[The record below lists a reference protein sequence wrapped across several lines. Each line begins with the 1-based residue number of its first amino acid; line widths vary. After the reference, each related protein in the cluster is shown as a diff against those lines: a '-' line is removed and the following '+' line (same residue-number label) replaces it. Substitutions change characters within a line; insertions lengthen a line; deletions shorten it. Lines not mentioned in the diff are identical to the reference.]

1 MSCSIVPAPGTTERD
16 QRLLQPSLP
25 RGTRNAEPRPRPAGN
40 GDGLFPDL
48 AANRVM
54 RAAQVLSQLR
64 VQPLDRFDD
73 AAVKPAAAP
82 DSSHT
87 QPHA

>member
-1 MSCSIVPAPGTTERD
+1 
-16 QRLLQPSLP
+16 
-25 RGTRNAEPRPRPAGN
+25 
-40 GDGLFPDL
+40 
-48 AANRVM
+48 
-54 RAAQVLSQLR
+54 VLSQLR